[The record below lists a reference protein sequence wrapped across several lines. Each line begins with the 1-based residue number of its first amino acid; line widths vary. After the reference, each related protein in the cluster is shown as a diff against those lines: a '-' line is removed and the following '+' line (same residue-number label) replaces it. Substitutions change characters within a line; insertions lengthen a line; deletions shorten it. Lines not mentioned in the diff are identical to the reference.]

1 MSDCTPRSTA
11 RRVAFTL
18 IELLVVI
25 AIIAILIGLLLP
37 AVQKVREAA
46 NRTTCQNKLKQFGL
60 GMHNAHGTNNAF
72 PAGLVVSQT
81 PPHTGP
87 CPWQNGGDLGARAP
101 WSVSVLPYMEQGNL
115 FNQFDMNSNFAVD
128 MQASSGATTNLPLQT
143 QPNVAFHCPADPRS
157 SGAMQ
162 TNYIACAGGGS
173 PTGCPC
179 TPLKS
184 SVSSAFL
191 LYYNGVFYINSR
203 TRLSDILD
211 GTSNTYLMGETKY
224 QVADLWPDGEDKRQ
238 FWAGGVYL
246 DPNWRFYEN
255 LCAAV
260 EGINQPYGT
269 NDYMGSAPRTAQQ
282 YVGRTFGSFHPGG
295 CNMLFADG
303 SVHFMPNSTD
313 INLHRSLGTIADGLP
328 VGSAP

>member
-1 MSDCTPRSTA
+1 MPVRTPRSTA

-46 NRTTCQNKLKQFGL
+46 ARTTCQNKLKQFGL
-60 GMHNAHGTNNAF
+60 GMHNAHGTNDAF
-72 PAGLVVSQT
+72 PAGLVVNQT

-101 WSVSVLPYMEQGNL
+101 WSVSVLPYMEQVNL

-128 MQASSGATTNLPLQT
+128 MQASSGSTINLPLQT
-143 QPNVAFHCPADPRS
+143 RPNVAFQCPADPRS

-173 PTGCPC
+173 PSPDVCPC
-179 TPLKS
+179 VAKKDTT
-184 SVSSAFL
+184 AIM
-191 LYYNGVFYINSR
+191 YYNGAFYINSK

-224 QVADLWPDGEDKRQ
+224 QVADRWPDGTDRRE
-238 FWAGGVYL
+238 FWASGAYL

-260 EGINQPYGT
+260 EGINQPFGRS
-269 NDYMGSAPRTAQQ
+269 DYLGSTPRTGQH
-282 YVGRTFGSFHPGG
+282 YTGRTFGSFHPGG

-313 INLHRSLGTIADGLP
+313 LNLHRSLGTIADGLP
-328 VGSAP
+328 VGGAS